1 MLPIVR
7 SGVYSGELHFPDS
20 PEDEA
25 AVGGMPF
32 VDIEGAP
39 GSSGSGMLRL
49 EGGIWVGGFQPRPS
63 GAIVYSVPPFL
74 RPR

>member
-1 MLPIVR
+1 
-7 SGVYSGELHFPDS
+7 
-20 PEDEA
+20 
-25 AVGGMPF
+25 

-49 EGGIWVGGFQPRPS
+49 EGGKACVWGIWVGGFQPRPS

-74 RPR
+74 RP